1 MEKTTFNPGVPNKWL
16 PHKLILVMKI
26 TIFFLFITIL
36 SVQAEVSL
44 AQKITLTA
52 HNVPLETVL
61 KKIRTQSGF
70 DFVGSTGLIKSGNRV
85 SIDVTDVS
93 LEEALKICFNNQPL
107 SYAIEQRT
115 IIITK
120 NQRSFLG
127 QLVDKIQMSDIQ
139 GTVQDE
145 AGNTLPG
152 ATIRVKGTSRSA
164 ITGSTG
170 KFTITAVK
178 DEVLLINYIGFDQ
191 QEIVVSDNKTLNI
204 VLKASLSALNEV
216 SVTALGIKREK
227 KSLGYAVQEIK
238 GEIFEKVKEP
248 NIISSLTGQVAGL
261 TVYNKTGTF
270 QAPAF
275 NIRGASSILVVIDGI
290 PRGTDTW
297 AINPDDVEKIDVIK
311 GATGAALYGSQGSNG
326 VIMITTKKGG
336 NNPQGLSVNVNS
348 SSVFNAG
355 YVAGPKYQT
364 EYGNGLNGQ
373 YSADQQ
379 YFSLWGPKLNQ
390 PDPTTPSGFVEYVQW
405 NSPTDPLTGN
415 KIPLP
420 WIRRN
425 TNPVDEIMENGY
437 TLNNSVSLGGNNE
450 LGDFRVGYN
459 DIFRKGNTPNTNLSN
474 KTFDLSGGY
483 NFKKLKVDA
492 KISYNNLSSDNY
504 EDVGYN
510 WDNYILHIGNSLG
523 ANVDLE
529 DLKNYWVEGKEG
541 VEQRTWVRG
550 RNNPYWLFNEKN
562 RVYNRDVFSG
572 WVRANYQFNPSLNFM
587 ARISQ
592 VYNALQTELK
602 ENKGNLA
609 ITSNLDGSYT
619 NSSSRSTDLNAD
631 WLLRYN
637 KRHFNDAFGFDFLIG
652 GNARILNSSSL
663 SAAAESLILPDFYN
677 LTNKTDFNTAA
688 NSGSRKLINSLY
700 STLNIDYRSKIYLAV
715 TGRNDWSSALKRP
728 YNSYFYPSVS
738 LSAVVSEMVKLP
750 ELISF
755 LKVRGSW
762 ATGRNDVA
770 AYWNDMVYTIGSF
783 NGIPTATYAANLF
796 ANELRPDRTESAEA
810 GLDLRLFGGRL
821 GFDMAYFTKKNLDQI
836 SVALI
841 SSASGHTGR
850 RENGAGLI
858 TKGFEYTLTGTP
870 LKLTGF
876 SWNTSINMSY
886 YKQYVY
892 KLAPGQTKYGEFYR
906 VGERINR
913 TRGWEFVTNDE
924 GKTIYENGLP
934 LITTNTGPVS
944 TGTYSE
950 PKLVY
955 GFINNF
961 RFRNWNLNVTIDGRI
976 GGVIYNY
983 MYANM
988 MVDGAAPQTAIE
1000 GLRERPFIGTGVK
1013 VIGGEVLRDVR
1024 GNIVYDSRVYAPNDV
1039 SVSYYD
1045 WAQRTYKNNY
1055 SVNAFD
1061 ASYLKIREISLGY
1074 KIPGRW
1080 LKGSSIKDASL
1091 SLVGRNLFLFTNVLY
1106 TDPDVGNDD
1115 AAQGPSFR
1123 NVGFNLNINF

>member
-1 MEKTTFNPGVPNKWL
+1 MIKTTFNLGMPQKWL

-26 TIFFLFITIL
+26 TIFFLFATIL
-36 SVQAEVSL
+36 SVHAELL
-44 AQKITLTA
+44 AQKITLTEN
-52 HNVPLETVL
+52 NVPLETVL
-61 KKIRTQSGF
+61 KKIRTQSGY

-85 SIDVTDVS
+85 SIRVKDVP
-93 LEEALKICFNNQPL
+93 LEEALRICFYNQPL
-107 SYAIEQRT
+107 SYVVELGT
-115 IIITK
+115 ILITRNPK
-120 NQRSFLG
+120 SILG
-127 QLVDKIQMSDIQ
+127 QLIDKIQVLEIE
-139 GTVQDE
+139 GTVLDE
-145 AGNTLPG
+145 LGNTLPG
-152 ATIRVKGTSRSA
+152 ATIRVKGSSRSA
-164 ITGSTG
+164 ITNNDG
-170 KFTITAVK
+170 KFTIAVER
-178 DEVLLINYIGFDQ
+178 DEVLQVNYIGFEQ
-191 QEIVVSDNKTLNI
+191 QEIVVSDVKKLSI

-238 GEIFEKVKEP
+238 GEVFEKVKEP

-270 QAPAF
+270 QAPTF

-311 GATGAALYGSQGSNG
+311 GATGAALYGAQGSNG

-336 NNPQGLSVNVNS
+336 NNPQGLSINVNS
-348 SSVFNAG
+348 STVFNAG
-355 YVAGPKYQT
+355 YVAGPEYQN
-364 EYGNGLNGQ
+364 EYGNGFNGQ
-373 YSADQQ
+373 YSPDQP
-379 YFSLWGPKLNQ
+379 YVSLWGPKLNQ
-390 PDPTTPSGFVEYVQW
+390 PDPTTASGFVEYVQW
-405 NSPTDPLTGN
+405 NSPTDLVTGN

-425 TNPVDEIMENGY
+425 KNPVDEIMENGY

-459 DIFRKGNTPNTNLSN
+459 DIFRRGNTPNTNLSN

-483 NFKKLKVDA
+483 NFKKLKIDA

-510 WDNYILHIGNSLG
+510 WDNYILHIGNGLG
-523 ANVDLE
+523 ANVDIE
-529 DLKNYWVEGKEG
+529 DLRNYWVEGKEG
-541 VEQRTWVRG
+541 LEQRTWVKG
-550 RNNPYWLFNEKN
+550 RNNPFWLFNEKT

-572 WVRANYQFNPSLNFM
+572 WLRGNYQFSPDLNFM

-592 VYNALQTELK
+592 VYSAVQTELK

-609 ITSNLDGSYT
+609 ITSNLDGSYS
-619 NSSSRSTDLNAD
+619 NSSSRSIDMNAD

-637 KRHFNDAFGFDFLIG
+637 KRHFNGLFGFDFLVG
-652 GNARILNSSSL
+652 GNARVQNGSSL

-688 NSGSRKLINSLY
+688 NNGSKKLINSLY
-700 STLNIDYRSKIYLAV
+700 STLNIDYRSQIYLAL
-715 TGRNDWSSALKRP
+715 TGRNDWSSALKSP
-728 YNSYFYPSVS
+728 FNSYFYPSVS
-738 LSAVVSEMVKLP
+738 LSAVVSEMVTMPK
-750 ELISF
+750 LISF
-755 LKVRGSW
+755 LKLRASW

-783 NGIPTATYAANLF
+783 NGTPTATYAANLF
-796 ANELRPDRTESAEA
+796 AEELRPDRTESAEI
-810 GLDLRLFGGRL
+810 GLDLRLFGNRI
-821 GFDMAYFTKKNLDQI
+821 GFDVAYFTKKNLDQI
-836 SVALI
+836 SVTQI
-841 SSASGHTGR
+841 SSASGHTGK

-858 TKGFEYTLTGTP
+858 TKGFEYTISGSP
-870 LKLTGF
+870 IKLNEF
-876 SWNTSINMSY
+876 SWNTTINLSY

-892 KLAPGQTKYGEFYR
+892 ELAPGQTRYGEFYR

-934 LITTNTGPVS
+934 LITTVTGPVR

-961 RFRNWNLNVTIDGRI
+961 RFQNWNLNVTIDGRI

-988 MVDGAAPQTAIE
+988 MVDGAAPQTAVD

-1024 GNIVYDSRVYAPNDV
+1024 GNIVYDSRIYAANDV

-1074 KIPGRW
+1074 RIPERW
-1080 LKGSSIKDASL
+1080 IKKTALKGASV
-1091 SLVGRNLFLFTNVLY
+1091 SLVGRNVFLFTNVLY

-1123 NVGFNLNINF
+1123 NIGFNLNVNF